1 MVDTHNDYATTLNY
15 GGLVR
20 DVPMWYYG
28 VLEIDRYEDELI
40 EWRVYQFIYQESSRV
55 IKEIEIPST
64 TIEIHTECVGT
75 RTKVR
80 RKRVQRKYRE
90 EKTIDK
96 VTPEILEKYIVEDP
110 KRREKLMEEMR
121 KASSVEL
128 KPGVLVRV
136 APRLYVGVDDEG
148 RLILY
153 REED

>member
-1 MVDTHNDYATTLNY
+1 M
-15 GGLVR
+15 
-20 DVPMWYYG
+20 
-28 VLEIDRYEDELI
+28 
-40 EWRVYQFIYQESSRV
+40 
-55 IKEIEIPST
+55 
-64 TIEIHTECVGT
+64 
-75 RTKVR
+75 
-80 RKRVQRKYRE
+80 QRKYRE

>member
-64 TIEIHTECVGT
+64 TIEIHRMCRYEN
-75 RTKVR
+75 
-80 RKRVQRKYRE
+80 E
-90 EKTIDK
+90 
-96 VTPEILEKYIVEDP
+96 
-110 KRREKLMEEMR
+110 
-121 KASSVEL
+121 SSKKES
-128 KPGVLVRV
+128 
-136 APRLYVGVDDEG
+136 AA
-148 RLILY
+148 
-153 REED
+153 